1 MVARPVCGLPL
12 AQGQTLSIRCVA
24 SVTTPVPQLYFD
36 LGSPYAYLALERA
49 ESVLGRPVAL
59 EPVLVGAIFGW
70 RGSGS
75 WALTGER
82 AAGMAEIERRAER
95 YGLPPMDWPPDW
107 PANALSAMRCA
118 VWVARRRRL
127 APFAHAV
134 CRRQWAEGADI
145 ADRAVLAASATEAGL
160 HAGDMLE
167 AIQAPELKE
176 QLRNLTERAWE
187 AGVRGVPTL
196 RIGERLFFGDDRL
209 EEAAAT
215 MS

>member
-12 AQGQTLSIRCVA
+12 GQGHGLSIRCVA
-24 SVTTPVPQLYFD
+24 AVTTPVPQLYFD
-36 LGSPYAYLALERA
+36 LGSPYAYLALERVEA
-49 ESVLGRPVAL
+49 VLGRPVAL

-82 AAGMAEIERRAER
+82 AAGMAEIERRAQR

-118 VWVARRRRL
+118 VWAVRRRRL
-127 APFAHAV
+127 APFAREV
-134 CRRQWAEGADI
+134 GRRQWTEAAVISDP
-145 ADRAVLAASATEAGL
+145 DVLAACASAVGL
-160 HAGDMLE
+160 DAAEMLD
-167 AIQAPELKE
+167 AIRAPELKE
-176 QLRNLTERAWE
+176 HLRSLTERAWE

-209 EEAAAT
+209 EQAAAA